1 MDRHHIALIPEAIKR
16 ILSIDAQDSKTETSR
31 MVQINRK
38 KNDAKRTIFYAVVA
52 IAAFVLMFAVS
63 FLEPRLPV
71 ISSTASPSQSSGPP
85 VLLSTPNTTDIQ
97 TDVRGNLG
105 PPEVMLKGGTDWI
118 KDRWQAASDMHG
130 TAIKGHH
137 QVLLTFH
144 APVQI
149 DSIVLDWEAAFSKD
163 YLMEG
168 ALISSS
174 TSHVGSGQE
183 TPNKDHE
190 NLAWFTMHDSHQQE
204 DAPSAHQTND
214 NFVLVS
220 TEKLGKSPGVKFETP
235 LHVVHTIARHNATSS
250 AGLAATEPP
259 TIQYLRLTIRSSAMG
274 WGVSLW
280 RIKVFGWTLPRTA
293 T

>member
-1 MDRHHIALIPEAIKR
+1 MTPAK
-16 ILSIDAQDSKTETSR
+16 

-38 KNDAKRTIFYAVVA
+38 KNDAKRTMFYALLA
-52 IAAFVLMFAVS
+52 LAAFVLMFVVTS
-63 FLEPRLPV
+63 MKPRLSI
-71 ISSTASPSQSSGPP
+71 ISTTASSNKNIIAFHSGPP
-85 VLLSTPNTTDIQ
+85 VLLSLPNTTDIK

-105 PPEVMLKGGTDWI
+105 PPEVMLRGGTDWI

-137 QVLLTFH
+137 EVLLSFR
-144 APVQI
+144 APVQV

-163 YLMEG
+163 YLIEG
-168 ALISSS
+168 ATENTNDSS
-174 TSHVGSGQE
+174 
-183 TPNKDHE
+183 NKDGQQKEDSHK
-190 NLAWFTMHDSHQQE
+190 NLAWFAMHDSNRQE
-204 DAPSAHQTND
+204 DAPSAQHTND

-235 LHVVHTIARHNATSS
+235 LHIVHTISRPAVSTD
-250 AGLAATEPP
+250 GTTYTPTTDPP
-259 TIQYLRLTIRSSAMG
+259 IVQYLRFTIRSSAMG

-280 RIKVFGWTLPRTA
+280 RIKVFGWNLPVVA